1 MKYIFLL
8 IVPFLCFSQ
17 TVWDGETITFSKANN
32 ADFTL
37 EQHQDR
43 ITADVW
49 LTRSNSGGAIINYN
63 QESSYSSGTSPL
75 GTLWAEGST
84 SSTNLSFDDFRGF
97 DGTSG
102 GGGSNSNSPP
112 LNEPLVLKI
121 TNGTTTESDDI
132 HIDIMFTFWQ
142 SGKTSG
148 GGFTYTRS
156 TDPNLST
163 GYLKNTDI
171 FLYPNPTTGPVR
183 VNQDIISQILVYDL
197 TGKQLLDSNLSSV
210 DLSTFKNGV
219 YLFKLYRTDTK
230 NWVTKR
236 IIKHQKI

>member
-1 MKYIFLL
+1 MKYIFFL

-49 LTRSNSGGAIINYN
+49 LTRSNNGGALINYN
-63 QESSYSSGTSPL
+63 QESSYSKGTSPL
-75 GTLWAEGST
+75 GTFWAIGS
-84 SSTNLSFDDFRGF
+84 SSDSNLQFNNFRDF
-97 DGTSG
+97 DGDT
-102 GGGSNSNSPP
+102 NNSPP
-112 LNEPLVLKI
+112 EDINLVLKI

-142 SGKTSG
+142 SGRSSG

-171 FLYPNPTTGPVR
+171 FLYPNPTTGLVR

-219 YLFKLYRTDTK
+219 YLFQLYRSDTK
-230 NWVTKR
+230 EWVNKR
-236 IIKHQKI
+236 VVKSGDRE

>member
-17 TVWDGETITFSKANN
+17 TVWDGETISFSKANN
-32 ADFTL
+32 ADFTQ

-49 LTRSNSGGAIINYN
+49 LTRSNNGGALINYN
-63 QESSYSSGTSPL
+63 QESSYSRGTSPL
-75 GTLWAEGST
+75 GTFWAIGS
-84 SSTNLSFDDFRGF
+84 SSDSNLQFNNFRYF
-97 DGTSG
+97 DGDT
-102 GGGSNSNSPP
+102 NNSPP
-112 LNEPLVLKI
+112 EDINLVLKI

-142 SGKTSG
+142 SGRTSG

-171 FLYPNPTTGPVR
+171 FLYPNPTTGLIR

-219 YLFKLYRTDTK
+219 YLFQLYRSDTK
-230 NWVTKR
+230 EWVNRRVVKSGG
-236 IIKHQKI
+236 

>member
-32 ADFTL
+32 ADFTQ

-43 ITADVW
+43 ISADVW
-49 LTRSNSGGAIINYN
+49 LTRSNNGGALINYN
-63 QESSYSSGTSPL
+63 QESSYSRGTSPL
-75 GTLWAEGST
+75 GTFWAIGS
-84 SSTNLSFDDFRGF
+84 SSDSNLQFNNFRDF
-97 DGTSG
+97 DGDI
-102 GGGSNSNSPP
+102 NNSPP
-112 LNEPLVLKI
+112 EDINLVLKI

-142 SGKTSG
+142 SGRTSG

-156 TDPNLST
+156 TDRNLST
-163 GYLKNTDI
+163 GYIKNTDI
-171 FLYPNPTTGPVR
+171 FLYPNPTTGLVR

-219 YLFKLYRTDTK
+219 YLFQLYRSDTK
-230 NWVTKR
+230 EWVNKR
-236 IIKHQKI
+236 VVKSGDRE

>member
-32 ADFTL
+32 ADFTQ

-49 LTRSNSGGAIINYN
+49 LTRSNNGGALINYN
-63 QESSYSSGTSPL
+63 QESSYSRGTSPL
-75 GTLWAEGST
+75 GTFWAIGS
-84 SSTNLSFDDFRGF
+84 SSDSNLQFNNFRDF
-97 DGTSG
+97 DGDTR
-102 GGGSNSNSPP
+102 NSPP
-112 LNEPLVLKI
+112 EDINLVLKI

-142 SGKTSG
+142 SGKSSG

-156 TDPNLST
+156 TDPNLSA

-171 FLYPNPTTGPVR
+171 FLYPNPTTGLVR
-183 VNQDIISQILVYDL
+183 VNQDVISQILVYDL

-219 YLFKLYRTDTK
+219 YLFQLYRSDTK
-230 NWVTKR
+230 EWVNKR
-236 IIKHQKI
+236 VVKSGGRE

>member
-1 MKYIFLL
+1 MKYILL
-8 IVPFLCFSQ
+8 IIAPFLCYSQ
-17 TVWDGETITFSKANN
+17 TVWGGETITFSKANN
-32 ADFTL
+32 ADFTQ

-49 LTRSNSGGAIINYN
+49 LTRSNSGGALINYN
-63 QESSYSSGTSPL
+63 QESSYSRGTSPL
-75 GTLWAEGST
+75 GTLWAIGS
-84 SSTNLSFDDFRGF
+84 SSDSNLEFNNFRDF
-97 DGTSG
+97 DGDT
-102 GGGSNSNSPP
+102 SNSPP
-112 LNEPLVLKI
+112 EDINLVLKI

-142 SGKTSG
+142 SGRTSG

-171 FLYPNPTTGPVR
+171 LLYPNPTTGLVR
-183 VNQDIISQILVYDL
+183 ANQDIISQIRVYDL
-197 TGKQLLDSNLSSV
+197 TGKQLTKSEDSSVNLSA
-210 DLSTFKNGV
+210 FKNGV
-219 YLFKLYRTDTK
+219 YLLQLYRSDTN

-236 IIKHQKI
+236 IIKYQ

>member
-1 MKYIFLL
+1 MKYIFFL
-8 IVPFLCFSQ
+8 IIPFLCFSQ

-32 ADFTL
+32 ADFTQ

-49 LTRSNSGGAIINYN
+49 LTRSNNGGALINYN
-63 QESSYSSGTSPL
+63 QESSYSKGTSPL
-75 GTLWAEGST
+75 GTFWAIGS
-84 SSTNLSFDDFRGF
+84 SSDSNLQFNNFRDF
-97 DGTSG
+97 DGDT
-102 GGGSNSNSPP
+102 NNSPP
-112 LNEPLVLKI
+112 EDINLVLKI

-142 SGKTSG
+142 SGRTSG

-171 FLYPNPTTGPVR
+171 FLYPNPTTGLVR

-219 YLFKLYRTDTK
+219 YLFQLYRSDTK
-230 NWVTKR
+230 EWVNKR
-236 IIKHQKI
+236 VVKSGDRK

>member
-32 ADFTL
+32 ADFTQ

-49 LTRSNSGGAIINYN
+49 LTRSNNGGALINYN
-63 QESSYSSGTSPL
+63 QESSYSRGTSPL
-75 GTLWAEGST
+75 GTFWAIGS
-84 SSTNLSFDDFRGF
+84 SSDSNLQFNNFRDF
-97 DGTSG
+97 DGDTR
-102 GGGSNSNSPP
+102 NSPP
-112 LNEPLVLKI
+112 EDINLVLKI

-142 SGKTSG
+142 SGKSSG

-156 TDPNLST
+156 TDPNLSA

-171 FLYPNPTTGPVR
+171 FLYPNPTTGLVR
-183 VNQDIISQILVYDL
+183 VNQDVISQILVYDL
-197 TGKQLLDSNLSSV
+197 TGKQLLDSNLTSV

-219 YLFKLYRTDTK
+219 YLFQLYRSDTK
-230 NWVTKR
+230 EWVNKR
-236 IIKHQKI
+236 VVKSGGRE

>member
-32 ADFTL
+32 ADFTQ

-49 LTRSNSGGAIINYN
+49 LTRSNNGGALINYN
-63 QESSYSSGTSPL
+63 QESSYSRGTSPL
-75 GTLWAEGST
+75 GTFWAIGS
-84 SSTNLSFDDFRGF
+84 SSDSNLQFNNFRDF
-97 DGTSG
+97 DGDTR
-102 GGGSNSNSPP
+102 NSPP
-112 LNEPLVLKI
+112 EDINLVLKI

-142 SGKTSG
+142 SGKSSG

-156 TDPNLST
+156 TDPNLSA

-171 FLYPNPTTGPVR
+171 FLYPNPTTGLVR

-197 TGKQLLDSNLSSV
+197 TGKQLLDSNLTSV

-219 YLFKLYRTDTK
+219 YLFQLYRSDTK
-230 NWVTKR
+230 EWVNKR
-236 IIKHQKI
+236 VVKSGGRE

>member
-32 ADFTL
+32 ADFTQ

-43 ITADVW
+43 ISADVW
-49 LTRSNSGGAIINYN
+49 LTRSNNGGALINYN
-63 QESSYSSGTSPL
+63 QESSYSRGTSPL
-75 GTLWAEGST
+75 GTFWAIGS
-84 SSTNLSFDDFRGF
+84 SSDSNLQFNNFRDF
-97 DGTSG
+97 DGDT
-102 GGGSNSNSPP
+102 NNSPP
-112 LNEPLVLKI
+112 EDINLVLKI

-142 SGKTSG
+142 SGRTSG

-156 TDPNLST
+156 TDPNLSA

-171 FLYPNPTTGPVR
+171 FLYPNPTTGLVR

-219 YLFKLYRTDTK
+219 YLFQLYRSDTK
-230 NWVTKR
+230 EWVNKR
-236 IIKHQKI
+236 VVKSGDRE

>member
-1 MKYIFLL
+1 MKYILL
-8 IVPFLCFSQ
+8 IIAPFLCYSQ
-17 TVWDGETITFSKANN
+17 TVWDGEMITFSKANN
-32 ADFTL
+32 ADFTQ

-49 LTRSNSGGAIINYN
+49 LTRSNSGRAINYN
-63 QESSYSSGTSPL
+63 QESSYSRGTSPL
-75 GTLWAEGST
+75 GTLWAIGS
-84 SSTNLSFDDFRGF
+84 SSDSNLEFNNFRDF
-97 DGTSG
+97 DGDT
-102 GGGSNSNSPP
+102 SNSPP
-112 LNEPLVLKI
+112 EDINLVLKI

-142 SGKTSG
+142 SGRTSG

-171 FLYPNPTTGPVR
+171 LLYPNPTTGLVHA
-183 VNQDIISQILVYDL
+183 NQDIISQIRVYDL
-197 TGKQLLDSNLSSV
+197 TGKQLTKSEDSSV

-219 YLFKLYRTDTK
+219 YLLQLYRGDTK
-230 NWVTKR
+230 DWVTKR
-236 IIKHQKI
+236 LVKLE

>member
-32 ADFTL
+32 ADFTQ

-49 LTRSNSGGAIINYN
+49 LTRSNNGGALINYN
-63 QESSYSSGTSPL
+63 QESSYSRGTSPL
-75 GTLWAEGST
+75 GTFWAIGS
-84 SSTNLSFDDFRGF
+84 SSDSNLQFNNFRDF
-97 DGTSG
+97 DGDTR
-102 GGGSNSNSPP
+102 NSPP
-112 LNEPLVLKI
+112 EDINLVLKI

-142 SGKTSG
+142 SGKSSG

-156 TDPNLST
+156 TDPNLSA

-171 FLYPNPTTGPVR
+171 FLYPNPTTGLVR

-219 YLFKLYRTDTK
+219 YLFQLYRSDTK
-230 NWVTKR
+230 EWVNKR
-236 IIKHQKI
+236 VVKSGGRE

>member
-1 MKYIFLL
+1 MKYFLCL
-8 IVPFLCFSQ
+8 FAPFLCFSQ

-32 ADFTL
+32 ADFTQ

-49 LTRSNSGGAIINYN
+49 LTRSNSGGALINYS
-63 QESSYSSGTSPL
+63 QESSYSRGTSPM
-75 GTLWAEGST
+75 GTLWAEGSS
-84 SSTNLSFDDFRGF
+84 SSTNLSFDDFRAF

-102 GGGSNSNSPP
+102 GGGSGSNSPP
-112 LNEPLVLKI
+112 MNEPLVLKI
-121 TNGTTTESDDI
+121 TNGTTEESDDI

-142 SGKTSG
+142 SGRTSG

-163 GYLKNTDI
+163 GFLKNTDI
-171 FLYPNPTTGPVR
+171 FLYPNPTTRFVR
-183 VNQDIISQILVYDL
+183 TNHDIISQIRVYDL
-197 TGKQLLDSNLSSV
+197 TGKQLIETNDSSV
-210 DLSTFKNGV
+210 DLSAFKNGV
-219 YLFKLYRTDTK
+219 YLIQLFRSDTN

-236 IIKHQKI
+236 VVKLE

>member
-1 MKYIFLL
+1 MKYILL
-8 IVPFLCFSQ
+8 IIAPFLCYSQ
-17 TVWDGETITFSKANN
+17 TVWEGETITFSKSNN
-32 ADFTL
+32 ADFTQ

-49 LTRSNSGGAIINYN
+49 LTRSNSGGALINYN
-63 QESSYSSGTSPL
+63 QESSYSRGTSPL
-75 GTLWAEGST
+75 GTLWAIGS
-84 SSTNLSFDDFRGF
+84 SSDSNLEFNNFRDF
-97 DGTSG
+97 DGDT
-102 GGGSNSNSPP
+102 SNSPP
-112 LNEPLVLKI
+112 EDINLVLKI

-142 SGKTSG
+142 SGRTSG

-171 FLYPNPTTGPVR
+171 LLYPNPTTGLVR
-183 VNQDIISQILVYDL
+183 VNQDIISQIRVYDL
-197 TGKQLLDSNLSSV
+197 TGKQLTKSEDSSVNLSA
-210 DLSTFKNGV
+210 FKNGV
-219 YLFKLYRTDTK
+219 YLLQLYRSDTN

-236 IIKHQKI
+236 IIKYQ

>member
-32 ADFTL
+32 ADFTQ

-43 ITADVW
+43 ISADVW
-49 LTRSNSGGAIINYN
+49 LTRSNNGGALINYN
-63 QESSYSSGTSPL
+63 QESSYSRGTSPL
-75 GTLWAEGST
+75 GTFWAIGS
-84 SSTNLSFDDFRGF
+84 SYDSNLQFNNFRDF
-97 DGTSG
+97 DGDT
-102 GGGSNSNSPP
+102 NNSPP
-112 LNEPLVLKI
+112 EDINLVLKI

-142 SGKTSG
+142 SGKSSG

-156 TDPNLST
+156 TDPNLSA

-171 FLYPNPTTGPVR
+171 FLYPNPTTGLVR
-183 VNQDIISQILVYDL
+183 VNQDVISQILVYDL
-197 TGKQLLDSNLSSV
+197 TGKQLLDSNLTSV

-219 YLFKLYRTDTK
+219 YLFQLYRSDTK
-230 NWVTKR
+230 EWVNKR
-236 IIKHQKI
+236 VVKSGDRE

>member
-1 MKYIFLL
+1 MKYIFFL

-32 ADFTL
+32 ADFTQ

-49 LTRSNSGGAIINYN
+49 LTRSNNGGALINYN
-63 QESSYSSGTSPL
+63 QESSYSKGTSPL
-75 GTLWAEGST
+75 GTFWAIGS
-84 SSTNLSFDDFRGF
+84 SSDSNLQFNNFRDF
-97 DGTSG
+97 DGDT
-102 GGGSNSNSPP
+102 NNSPP
-112 LNEPLVLKI
+112 EDINLVLKI

-132 HIDIMFTFWQ
+132 YIDIMFTFWQ
-142 SGKTSG
+142 SGRTSG

-171 FLYPNPTTGPVR
+171 FLYPNPTTGLVR

-219 YLFKLYRTDTK
+219 YLFQLYRSDTK
-230 NWVTKR
+230 EWVNKR
-236 IIKHQKI
+236 VVKSGDRE

>member
-32 ADFTL
+32 ADFTQ

-49 LTRSNSGGAIINYN
+49 LTRSNNGGALINYN
-63 QESSYSSGTSPL
+63 QESSYSRGTSPL
-75 GTLWAEGST
+75 GTFWAIGS
-84 SSTNLSFDDFRGF
+84 SSDSNLQFNNFRDF
-97 DGTSG
+97 DGDTR
-102 GGGSNSNSPP
+102 NSPP
-112 LNEPLVLKI
+112 EDINLVLKI

-142 SGKTSG
+142 SGKSSG

-156 TDPNLST
+156 TDPNLSA

-171 FLYPNPTTGPVR
+171 FLYPNPTTGLVS
-183 VNQDIISQILVYDL
+183 VNQDVISQILVYDL
-197 TGKQLLDSNLSSV
+197 TGKQLLDSNLTSV

-219 YLFKLYRTDTK
+219 YLFQLYRSDTK
-230 NWVTKR
+230 EWVNKR
-236 IIKHQKI
+236 VVKSGGRE

>member
-1 MKYIFLL
+1 MKYIFFL

-32 ADFTL
+32 ADFTQ

-49 LTRSNSGGAIINYN
+49 LTRSNNGGALINYN
-63 QESSYSSGTSPL
+63 QESSYSKGTSPL
-75 GTLWAEGST
+75 GTFWAIGS
-84 SSTNLSFDDFRGF
+84 SSDSNLQFNNFRDF
-97 DGTSG
+97 DGDT
-102 GGGSNSNSPP
+102 NNSPP
-112 LNEPLVLKI
+112 EDINLVLKI

-142 SGKTSG
+142 YGRTSG

-171 FLYPNPTTGPVR
+171 FLYPNPTTGLVR

-219 YLFKLYRTDTK
+219 YLFQLYRSDTK
-230 NWVTKR
+230 EWVNKR
-236 IIKHQKI
+236 VVKSGDRE